1 MAGDGWGSLRTSSWL
16 LHYLTAVAHPSF
28 PLLLC
33 SLNCPLLIF
42 HRCLRLNR
50 WQNDWHLVYI
60 KESKYEQGVKVQLFP
75 LVFSLLLYSLMGVK
89 PSRDLKICDN
99 AQFLYLAVAW
109 VCGYRGYIQKS
120 SGLRRWGFN
129 HNLKKKE
136 RKRKGSPNNK
146 RLTYRQ
152 LHDCWSGVCPSSI
165 RSVEWMW
172 LTTGEARPAQNGE
185 QMGLLKCLV
194 WLWRKIVFFFFL
206 N

>member
-1 MAGDGWGSLRTSSWL
+1 MCKSLRKRWFLSLGEAPPFCSRMMAGDGWGSLRTSSWL
-16 LHYLTAVAHPSF
+16 LHYLIAVAHPSF

-99 AQFLYLAVAW
+99 AQLLCLAVAW

-120 SGLRRWGFN
+120 SGLRRWVFN
-129 HNLKKKE
+129 HIFFLNKKKKKKE
-136 RKRKGSPNNK
+136 KALSIIKDWR
-146 RLTYRQ
+146 TT
-152 LHDCWSGVCPSSI
+152 SSTI
-165 RSVEWMW
+165 ANLGFVPLPLGQWHEYD
-172 LTTGEARPAQNGE
+172 
-185 QMGLLKCLV
+185 
-194 WLWRKIVFFFFL
+194 
-206 N
+206 